1 MKQFF
6 TLFKGAC
13 LATVALLTVACGGG
27 ADYRSALP
35 ADAFMTLSFNPA
47 ALSEKSNAG
56 AFADSELFARI
67 NEELAGVES
76 LSAEQKEYYL
86 SLLKNPA
93 ETGVDMDRDSY
104 MFFTLEG
111 ENPAQPTGR
120 GGLLLPLADRAKF
133 DAFIA
138 QVNAVSG
145 LEVEQSGTISYVR
158 VGEQSDVSVVC
169 AFNEAACMLF
179 VSQENPEE
187 CLSRVKDLF
196 AQKTDKSLIGNRA
209 IAERLAGKNDI
220 NVVLSYAALMPMLK
234 SNPMVAA
241 MPAMEAL
248 GGVSLLGSM
257 NFEKGRIV
265 VDGAMAFADDA
276 AKAKLEELYGYV
288 EPQTGKLLRYLPA
301 QSIAAMGMG
310 LNGGKLFTML
320 SSMPGYGM
328 LMANPMVKQVME
340 PFDGDFLLS
349 FSGMGIDGKYPVASM
364 LAQGKDPAVLQTIVT
379 NLAGMPVQQTAE
391 GEYTL
396 NMGGVTILFG
406 VKGDVLYCTTDAVVK
421 MALDGGEIA
430 SMESMDKIFKGQS
443 STFYLD
449 FEGLNAMIAQL
460 LGGNVTPQ
468 AEAALSVLG
477 MFDDMEAYGTMKGGT
492 MIVNMVDKEQNSF
505 KIICGKTGELI
516 RQYVPEANL

>member
-1 MKQFF
+1 MKIRPSPR
-6 TLFKGAC
+6 GA
-13 LATVALLTVACGGG
+13 
-27 ADYRSALP
+27 
-35 ADAFMTLSFNPA
+35 A
-47 ALSEKSNAG
+47 A
-56 AFADSELFARI
+56 
-67 NEELAGVES
+67 
-76 LSAEQKEYYL
+76 
-86 SLLKNPA
+86 
-93 ETGVDMDRDSY
+93 
-104 MFFTLEG
+104 
-111 ENPAQPTGR
+111 
-120 GGLLLPLADRAKF
+120 LLLPLADRAKF

-138 QVNAVSG
+138 QVNAASG
-145 LEVEQSGTISYVR
+145 LEVEQSGAISYVR

-179 VSQENPEE
+179 VSQESPEE

-220 NVVLSYAALMPMLK
+220 NVVFSYAALMPMLK

-288 EPQTGKLLRYLPA
+288 MPQTGTLLRYLPA

-340 PFDGDFLLS
+340 AFDGDLLLG
-349 FSGMGIDGKYPVASM
+349 FSGM
-364 LAQGKDPAVLQTIVT
+364 LPAGSIPWRRSWPRSR
-379 NLAGMPVQQTAE
+379 MP
-391 GEYTL
+391 G
-396 NMGGVTILFG
+396 
-406 VKGDVLYCTTDAVVK
+406 
-421 MALDGGEIA
+421 
-430 SMESMDKIFKGQS
+430 
-443 STFYLD
+443 
-449 FEGLNAMIAQL
+449 
-460 LGGNVTPQ
+460 
-468 AEAALSVLG
+468 
-477 MFDDMEAYGTMKGGT
+477 
-492 MIVNMVDKEQNSF
+492 
-505 KIICGKTGELI
+505 
-516 RQYVPEANL
+516 